1 MDRVALGYLSTR
13 TIFQRWSRL
22 LLNGCDRTA
31 GLSVRL
37 ALTLG
42 VLALLS
48 LPVTSFAGSGEALKA
63 YQSGE
68 YQKALE
74 MWMLLAYE
82 GDAEAQY
89 RLGLMFLHGTGVVVS
104 TQEAVYWLSR
114 AAEQGEPRA
123 QYLLG
128 AIYLSG
134 KGLTSNRE
142 HGLEWWRAAAHNG
155 NAAAQYGL
163 GTAYLYGA
171 GVPQNSADA
180 SKWLTAALK
189 TGSLEA
195 GLLLQNLAALSE
207 SKSRS
212 GSVSQ
217 YARVGPVP
225 VWIYNAFNRLSVI
238 LAEANAGELVRIAE
252 RKDDWYLVELSQSLT
267 GWVNITDIEQ
277 VSGSNVK
284 VKQGAVLRSGVASVQ
299 ESAPVVTNL
308 DKSQSLKFVD
318 LAEPWVKLSL
328 PGPLTG
334 WTPVLGLVEQADNH
348 GSLQRIWQDD
358 YQSRSGDSNRDTDIA
373 ALSEVL
379 RTQDS
384 VDAVSETENAT
395 PLNELSSIAQSTGQA
410 QKGPAGSELTSSE
423 PLKRNDYDWLLAQ
436 SPKRYTLELFSS
448 TSEMLIREF
457 YRAQLFD
464 DHVSYFSSS
473 VSGKRWFT
481 LFHGSYSGLDSV
493 QKALGL
499 FPVELDAMRVRRI
512 SSVVRE
518 LCSSLDDV
526 SVAVIE
532 KLKTH
537 CSEKM

>member
-1 MDRVALGYLSTR
+1 M
-13 TIFQRWSRL
+13 FQRWSPL

-31 GLSVRL
+31 GLFVRL

-48 LPVTSFAGSGEALKA
+48 LPVISFAGSGAALKA

-74 MWMLLAYE
+74 VWMLLAYE

-89 RLGLMFLHGTGVVVS
+89 QLGMMFLHGTGVVVS
-104 TQEAVYWLSR
+104 NQEALYWLSR

-155 NAAAQYGL
+155 NAAAQYGV

-180 SKWLTAALK
+180 RKWLTAALK
-189 TGSLEA
+189 SGSLEA
-195 GLLLQNLAALSE
+195 GLLLQNLAELSE

-217 YARVGPVP
+217 YARVGPVS

-238 LAEANAGELVRIAE
+238 LAEANAGQLVRITE
-252 RKDDWYLVELSQSLT
+252 RQDDWYLVELSQSLT

-277 VSGSNVK
+277 VSGPNVR
-284 VKQGAVLRSGVASVQ
+284 VAEGAVLRSGVASVR
-299 ESAPVVTNL
+299 ESSPVVTEL
-308 DKSQSLKFVD
+308 DKNQSLKLVD
-318 LAEPWVKLSL
+318 WADPWAKLSV

-348 GSLQRIWQDD
+348 ASLQRIWQDE
-358 YQSRSGDSNRDTDIA
+358 YESRSLGSNRDADIA
-373 ALSEVL
+373 ALSEML
-379 RTQDS
+379 RAQDS
-384 VDAVSETENAT
+384 VDAGSVTVTENVT
-395 PLNELSSIAQSTGQA
+395 PLNEVSSIAQSTGQA
-410 QKGPAGSELTSSE
+410 QEEPARSELASSE

-436 SPKRYTLELFSS
+436 APKRYTLELFSS
-448 TSEMLIREF
+448 TSEKLMREF

-499 FPVELDAMRVRRI
+499 LPVRLDAMRVRRF
-512 SSVVRE
+512 SSVVQD
-518 LCSSLDDV
+518 LCGTLDDV
-526 SVAVIE
+526 PVAVLE

-537 CSEKM
+537 CSEKK

>member
-1 MDRVALGYLSTR
+1 M
-13 TIFQRWSRL
+13 FQRGSPL

-31 GLSVRL
+31 GLLVRL

-48 LPVTSFAGSGEALKA
+48 LPVMSFAGSGEALKA

-142 HGLEWWRAAAHNG
+142 HGLEWWRAAANNG
-155 NAAAQYGL
+155 NAAAQYGV

-180 SKWLTAALK
+180 RKWLTAALK
-189 TGSLEA
+189 SGSLEA
-195 GLLLQNLAALSE
+195 GLLLQNLAELSE

-238 LAEANAGELVRIAE
+238 LAEANAGQLVRITE
-252 RKDDWYLVELSQSLT
+252 RQDDWYLVELSQSLT

-284 VKQGAVLRSGVASVQ
+284 VAEGAVLRSGVASVQ
-299 ESAPVVTNL
+299 ESAPVVTKLN
-308 DKSQSLKFVD
+308 KNQSLKFVH
-318 LAEPWVKLSL
+318 LAGPWVKLSL

-334 WTPVLGLVEQADNH
+334 WTPVLGLVEQVDNH
-348 GSLQRIWQDD
+348 ASLQQIWQDE
-358 YQSRSGDSNRDTDIA
+358 YQSRSLGSNRDTDIA
-373 ALSEVL
+373 ALSEFL
-379 RTQDS
+379 RAQDS
-384 VDAVSETENAT
+384 VDAVSVTENAT
-395 PLNELSSIAQSTGQA
+395 PLIEVSSIAQSTGQA
-410 QKGPAGSELTSSE
+410 QERPARSELASSE

-436 SPKRYTLELFSS
+436 APKRYTLELFSS

-473 VSGKRWFT
+473 VLGKRWFT
-481 LFHGSYSGLDSV
+481 LFHGSYSSLDRV

-499 FPVELDAMRVRRI
+499 FPMRLDAMRVRRI
-512 SSVVRE
+512 SSVVQD
-518 LCSSLDDV
+518 LCSTLDDV
-526 SVAVIE
+526 PVAVLE

>member
-1 MDRVALGYLSTR
+1 M
-13 TIFQRWSRL
+13 FQRWSPL

-31 GLSVRL
+31 GLFVRL

-42 VLALLS
+42 VLALLL
-48 LPVTSFAGSGEALKA
+48 LPVMSFAGSGEALKA

-104 TQEAVYWLSR
+104 TQEAVYWLNR

-134 KGLTSNRE
+134 KGLTSDRE

-155 NAAAQYGL
+155 NAAAQYGI

-171 GVPQNSADA
+171 VVSESSGDA
-180 SKWLTAALK
+180 RKWLTAALK
-189 TGSLEA
+189 SGSLEA
-195 GLLLQNLAALSE
+195 GLLLQNLTELSE

-238 LAEANAGELVRIAE
+238 LTEANAGELVRIIE
-252 RKDDWYLVELSQSLT
+252 RQNDWYLVELSQSLT
-267 GWVNITDIEQ
+267 GWVSLNDIEQ
-277 VSGSNVK
+277 VSGPNVK
-284 VKQGAVLRSGVASVQ
+284 VAEGAVLRSGVASVQ
-299 ESAPVVTNL
+299 ESAPVVTDLGKN
-308 DKSQSLKFVD
+308 QSLKFVD
-318 LAEPWVKLSL
+318 LAEPWVKLSV

-348 GSLQRIWQDD
+348 AVLQRIWQDE
-358 YQSRSGDSNRDTDIA
+358 YQSRSEDSHKDTSIT
-373 ALSEVL
+373 ALSEFL
-379 RTQDS
+379 RGQDS
-384 VDAVSETENAT
+384 ADAVSATENAT
-395 PLNELSSIAQSTGQA
+395 TLNEVSSKAQSTGQT
-410 QKGPAGSELTSSE
+410 QERPAASELVRSA
-423 PLKRNDYDWLLAQ
+423 PLKRNDYEWLLNQA
-436 SPKRYTLELFSS
+436 PKRYTLELFSS

-457 YRAQLFD
+457 YRAELFND
-464 DHVSYFSSS
+464 RVSYFSSS

-481 LFHGSYSGLDSV
+481 LFHGSYSELDSV
-493 QKALGL
+493 QKALSL
-499 FPVELDAMRVRRI
+499 LPVQLDAMRVRRI
-512 SSVVRE
+512 SSVLQD
-518 LCSSLDDV
+518 LCGSLDDV
-526 SVAVIE
+526 PVAVLE
-532 KLKTH
+532 KLKTR
-537 CSEKM
+537 CSEQM

>member
-1 MDRVALGYLSTR
+1 M
-13 TIFQRWSRL
+13 FQRWLPL

-31 GLSVRL
+31 GLFVRL

-48 LPVTSFAGSGEALKA
+48 LPVMSFAASGEALKA

-155 NAAAQYGL
+155 NVAAQYGV

-171 GVPQNSADA
+171 GVPQNSAEA
-180 SKWLTAALK
+180 RKWLTAAQK
-189 TGSLEA
+189 SGSLEA
-195 GLLLQNLAALSE
+195 GLLLQNLVELSE

-225 VWIYNAFNRLSVI
+225 VWIYDAFNRLSVI
-238 LAEANAGELVRIAE
+238 LAEANAGQLVRITE
-252 RKDDWYLVELSQSLT
+252 RQDDWYLVELSQSLT
-267 GWVNITDIEQ
+267 GWVNVTDIKQ
-277 VSGSNVK
+277 VSGPNVK
-284 VKQGAVLRSGVASVQ
+284 VAEGAVLRSGVASVQ
-299 ESAPVVTNL
+299 ESAPVVTKLN
-308 DKSQSLKFVD
+308 KNQSLKFVD
-318 LAEPWVKLSL
+318 LAGPWVKLSL

-334 WTPVLGLVEQADNH
+334 WTPVLGLVEQVDNH
-348 GSLQRIWQDD
+348 ASLQQIWQDE
-358 YQSRSGDSNRDTDIA
+358 YQSRSLGSNRDTDIA
-373 ALSEVL
+373 ALSEFL
-379 RTQDS
+379 RAQDS
-384 VDAVSETENAT
+384 VDAVSVTENAT
-395 PLNELSSIAQSTGQA
+395 PLIEVSSIAQSTGQA
-410 QKGPAGSELTSSE
+410 QEGSAGPELGSSE

-436 SPKRYTLELFSS
+436 APKRYTLELFSS

-473 VSGKRWFT
+473 VLGKRWFT
-481 LFHGSYSGLDSV
+481 LFHGSYSSLDRV

-499 FPVELDAMRVRRI
+499 LPMRLDAMRVRRI
-512 SSVVRE
+512 SSVVQD
-518 LCSSLDDV
+518 LCSTLDDV
-526 SVAVIE
+526 PVAVLE

>member
-1 MDRVALGYLSTR
+1 M
-13 TIFQRWSRL
+13 FQRWSPL

-31 GLSVRL
+31 GLFVRL

-48 LPVTSFAGSGEALKA
+48 LPVISFAGSGAALKA

-74 MWMLLAYE
+74 VWMLLAYE

-89 RLGLMFLHGTGVVVS
+89 QLGMMFLHGTGVVVS
-104 TQEAVYWLSR
+104 NQEALYWLSR

-155 NAAAQYGL
+155 NAAAQYGV

-180 SKWLTAALK
+180 RKWLTAALK
-189 TGSLEA
+189 SGSLEA
-195 GLLLQNLAALSE
+195 GLLLQNLAELSE

-217 YARVGPVP
+217 YARVGPVS

-308 DKSQSLKFVD
+308 DKNQSLKFVD

-328 PGPLTG
+328 VGSLTG
-334 WTPVLGLVEQADNH
+334 WTPVLGLVEQADSH
-348 GSLQRIWQDD
+348 ASLRGIWQDE
-358 YQSRSGDSNRDTDIA
+358 YQSRSRDSNRDTDIA
-373 ALSEVL
+373 ALSEFL
-379 RTQDS
+379 RAQDS
-384 VDAVSETENAT
+384 VDAVSVTENAT
-395 PLNELSSIAQSTGQA
+395 PLTEVSSIAQSTTQA
-410 QKGPAGSELTSSE
+410 QEGSARSELASSE
-423 PLKRNDYDWLLAQ
+423 PLKPNDYDWLLAQ
-436 SPKRYTLELFSS
+436 APKRYTLELFSS

-481 LFHGSYSGLDSV
+481 LFHGSYSGLDNV
-493 QKALGL
+493 QKAVGL
-499 FPVELDAMRVRRI
+499 LPVRLDAIRVRRI
-512 SSVVRE
+512 SSVVQE
-518 LCSSLDDV
+518 LCSRLDDV
-526 SVAVIE
+526 PVAVLE

>member
-1 MDRVALGYLSTR
+1 M
-13 TIFQRWSRL
+13 FQRWSPL

-31 GLSVRL
+31 GLFVRL

-48 LPVTSFAGSGEALKA
+48 LPVMSFAGSGEALKA

-155 NAAAQYGL
+155 NAAAQYGV
-163 GTAYLYGA
+163 GAAYLYGA
-171 GVPQNSADA
+171 GVSQNSADA
-180 SKWLTAALK
+180 RKWLTAALK
-189 TGSLEA
+189 SGSLEA
-195 GLLLQNLAALSE
+195 GLLLQNLAELGE

-238 LAEANAGELVRIAE
+238 LVEAHAGELVRIIE
-252 RKDDWYLVELSQSLT
+252 RQDDWYLVELSQSLT

-277 VSGSNVK
+277 VSGPIVK
-284 VKQGAVLRSGVASVQ
+284 VAEGAVLRSGVASVR
-299 ESAPVVTNL
+299 ESAPVVTGL
-308 DKSQSLKFVD
+308 DKNQSLKFVD

-348 GSLQRIWQDD
+348 ASLQRIWQDE
-358 YQSRSGDSNRDTDIA
+358 YQSGSRDSNRDTDIA
-373 ALSEVL
+373 ALSEFL
-379 RTQDS
+379 RAQDS
-384 VDAVSETENAT
+384 VDAVSVTVTENVT
-395 PLNELSSIAQSTGQA
+395 PLNEVSSMAQSTGQA
-410 QKGPAGSELTSSE
+410 QEGPARSELVSSE
-423 PLKRNDYDWLLAQ
+423 LLKRNDYDWLLAQ
-436 SPKRYTLELFSS
+436 APKRYTLELFSS

-499 FPVELDAMRVRRI
+499 LPVRLDAMRVRRI
-512 SSVVRE
+512 SSVVQD

-526 SVAVIE
+526 PVAVLE

>member
-1 MDRVALGYLSTR
+1 MDRVALGCLSMR
-13 TIFQRWSRL
+13 TMFQRWSPL

-31 GLSVRL
+31 GLFVRL

-48 LPVTSFAGSGEALKA
+48 LPVISFAGSGEALKA

-74 MWMLLAYE
+74 VWMLLAYE

-89 RLGLMFLHGTGVVVS
+89 QLGMMFLHGTGVVVS
-104 TQEAVYWLSR
+104 NQEALYWLSR

-155 NAAAQYGL
+155 NAAAQYGV

-171 GVPQNSADA
+171 GVSKNSADA
-180 SKWLTAALK
+180 RKWLTAAQK
-189 TGSLEA
+189 SGSLEA
-195 GLLLQNLAALSE
+195 GLLLQNLAELSE

-225 VWIYNAFNRLSVI
+225 VWIYSAFNRLSVI
-238 LAEANAGELVRIAE
+238 LAEANAGELVRIIE
-252 RKDDWYLVELSQSLT
+252 RQDDWYLVELSQSLT
-267 GWVNITDIEQ
+267 GWVNLTDIEQ
-277 VSGSNVK
+277 ISGSSVK
-284 VKQGAVLRSGVASVQ
+284 VAEGAALRSGVASVQ
-299 ESAPVVTNL
+299 ESALVVMNL
-308 DKSQSLKFVD
+308 GGNQSLKFID
-318 LAEPWVKLSL
+318 LAQPWVKLSV
-328 PGPLTG
+328 PGSLTG
-334 WTPVLGLVEQADNH
+334 WVPVLGLIEQSDDNA
-348 GSLQRIWQDD
+348 SLQRIWQDE
-358 YQSRSGDSNRDTDIA
+358 YQSKSRKSHKDTDIA
-373 ALSEVL
+373 LLSEFL
-379 RTQDS
+379 RAQDN
-384 VDAVSETENAT
+384 VDTVSAMANAT
-395 PLNELSSIAQSTGQA
+395 PLKEVASIAQSTGQPVIE
-410 QKGPAGSELTSSE
+410 PAASESASSA
-423 PLKRNDYDWLLAQ
+423 PLERNDYDWLLAQ
-436 SPKRYTLELFSS
+436 ASKRYTLELFSS
-448 TSEMLIREF
+448 TSEILIREF
-457 YRAQLFD
+457 YRAELFD

-481 LFHGSYSGLDSV
+481 LFHGSYSDLDSV
-493 QKALGL
+493 QKALSL
-499 FPVELDAMRVRRI
+499 LPVRLDAMRVRRI
-512 SSVVRE
+512 SSVVHE

-526 SVAVIE
+526 PVAVLE
-532 KLKTH
+532 NLKTR
-537 CSEKM
+537 CSEQM